1 MDYKDADS
9 LSSKIFA
16 LIASATVLIIAIV
29 FLRIIQVDF
38 NNAKWH
44 DGICL
49 KDNTHWQYS
58 NSTTNRFWRCDYY
71 ICDNGHVIELIND
84 YEIR

>member
-49 KDNTHWQYS
+49 KDNTH
-58 NSTTNRFWRCDYY
+58 
-71 ICDNGHVIELIND
+71 
-84 YEIR
+84 